1 MEGPEEIVY
10 FLLCF
15 KIKTLTP
22 LQEDENLS
30 SFAVQVDYPCGM
42 LRLYIIRVFALRYFG
57 EKVDIAKNW
66 QRGRGGGEEMLPV

>member
-1 MEGPEEIVY
+1 MEGPEEIV

-30 SFAVQVDYPCGM
+30 SLAVQVDYPCGI